1 MKRIGMVFML
11 SVSTLALLVAVAQA
25 DKQVRI
31 LDACDP
37 TTFNDAFGP
46 GVCVDV
52 GGDVTVE
59 EFLSDNVLPEGHPA
73 WANEPGYLRIKP
85 GERVKVTNKGGE
97 VHTFTEVEA
106 FGGGF
111 VPDLNN
117 PTGSTGVPECVEDG
131 DPNPALVFI
140 SPGGKL
146 ELTGLSRGTHLFE
159 CCIHPWMRAAIKVV
173 DKDEEG
179 K

>member
-11 SVSTLALLVAVAQA
+11 SVSTLAILAAVAHA
-25 DKQVRI
+25 DKRIKI

-37 TTFNDAFGP
+37 TTFNDTFGP
-46 GVCVDV
+46 GTCADV

-73 WANEPGYLRIKP
+73 WANEPGYIRIKP
-85 GERVKVTNKGGE
+85 GKRVNVINKGGE
-97 VHTFTEVEA
+97 VHTFTEVVA

-111 VPDLNN
+111 IPDLNN

-131 DPNPALVFI
+131 GANPALVFI

-146 ELTGLSRGTHLFE
+146 ELTELSIGTHLFE

-173 DKDEEG
+173 GEQTDEQ
-179 K
+179 